1 MNLNILSQTKDF
13 FLSKYAGGSKKNSRD
28 TFTPTLLVTFVAP
41 LASNIIHE
49 KKEDFLLFHFIGAD
63 DRGLHFAWIV
73 SYNNR
78 MANITQSHSKWMTI
92 FSLLL
97 FLSLIMLQT
106 SSNCILY
113 KNNFLP

>member
-49 KKEDFLLFHFIGAD
+49 KKENFLSFHVIGAD
-63 DRGLHFAWIV
+63 DRGLHFAWIL

-78 MANITQSHSKWMTI
+78 MANITQSDSKWMTMFVI
-92 FSLLL
+92 TTFSLPHNVTDKL
-97 FLSLIMLQT
+97 
-106 SSNCILY
+106 
-113 KNNFLP
+113 